1 MRSHPSKSRVWF
13 VIALVLVVAGVVAYF
28 VGGMQ
33 ARMEASQR
41 IAATE
46 AQLQTARSDNASM
59 RSVDLLLRASNAVYR
74 GSVTLA
80 KGNFGTANARLAEA
94 VADLKGVDPAAAGV
108 DAPKLAAVAA
118 AAGGMKVS
126 VTTDLE
132 PQRAAMLQLASAI
145 DALVPLPPPPTP

>member
-1 MRSHPSKSRVWF
+1 
-13 VIALVLVVAGVVAYF
+13 VLVVAGIVAYF

-33 ARMEASQR
+33 ARIESSQR
-41 IAATE
+41 MAATE
-46 AQLQTARSDNASM
+46 AQLQTARSDNASV

-74 GSVTLA
+74 GSVALA

-94 VADLKGVDPAAAGV
+94 VTGLKGVDPAAAGV
-108 DAPKLAAVAA
+108 EAQKLAAVTA

-132 PQRAAMLQLASAI
+132 PQRAAMLQLAGAI
-145 DALVPLPPPPTP
+145 DALVPLPAPPTP